1 MAGQFRS
8 SVWDPVLIIAQ
19 ILTMQSVFYVSLG
32 AWVCILDVLLG
43 TNRSLEQLFGYE
55 FMIHNLQATQLT
67 DVQGRFLMVAYFCN
81 ALTGS
86 AGLWFVV
93 QRTKLCWDFSVTAHL
108 VHLVI
113 CWIFNGWFPSM
124 LSWWLITVI
133 SVIMMTVLGEFLCMR
148 TEMKAI
154 PLGVGPRTDL

>member
-19 ILTMQSVFYVSLG
+19 IMTMQSIFYVGLG
-32 AWVCILDVLLG
+32 AWVCVLDILLG

-55 FMIHNLQATQLT
+55 ATQFT
-67 DVQGRFLMVAYFCN
+67 DVQGRFLMVAYLCN

-86 AGLWFVV
+86 VGLWFVV

-113 CWIFNGWFPSM
+113 CWIFNGWFPNT

-154 PLGVGPRTDL
+154 PIGVGPRADL